1 MSQARGSCT
10 KTLDTAALWPNP
22 RGRIECVAWYHVAR
36 THGARATNTEPRSS
50 NTVLVVDDEAEERKA
65 LAQLVR
71 SWGYEVESAAS
82 ADEAL
87 SLIERHSPAVVVTD
101 LMLEDMDG
109 LALLQKARSAGY
121 SGPVLLLTG
130 HASIENAV
138 DAMRQGAHDYLT
150 KPVDPLRLQVLL
162 EKAKEQ
168 ALLSREVS
176 LLRHQLRQ
184 KGAFGPLAG
193 ESRAMQEVFRWI
205 ELSASSSAAVFVH
218 GESGTGKELVA
229 RTIHEHSARKAG
241 PFVALN
247 CAAIPE
253 SLIES
258 ELFGHEKGS
267 FTGAT
272 ERRAGCFE
280 LADGGTLFL
289 DEIAEM
295 VVSTQAKLLR
305 VLQENAF
312 RRVGGK
318 AEITVDVRVI
328 AATNRRPADA
338 MAAGNLREDLY
349 YRLNVFEVPLP
360 PLRDR
365 PEDIVALAHRF
376 IDEFN
381 RADNRHVTG
390 LSPEAIAALQQYGW
404 PGNVRELRNVIQRAV
419 VLAGTGLVEWAHL
432 SGSMAGRGAPAQ
444 RSLAEVEREWLARA
458 MEEAAGDVRAA
469 ARLTGLA
476 PDVLR
481 DRVQHHGLLKTVDAS
496 PRRRKNR

>member
-1 MSQARGSCT
+1 
-10 KTLDTAALWPNP
+10 
-22 RGRIECVAWYHVAR
+22 
-36 THGARATNTEPRSS
+36 
-50 NTVLVVDDEAEERKA
+50 
-65 LAQLVR
+65 
-71 SWGYEVESAAS
+71 
-82 ADEAL
+82 
-87 SLIERHSPAVVVTD
+87 
-101 LMLEDMDG
+101 
-109 LALLQKARSAGY
+109 
-121 SGPVLLLTG
+121 
-130 HASIENAV
+130 
-138 DAMRQGAHDYLT
+138 
-150 KPVDPLRLQVLL
+150 
-162 EKAKEQ
+162 
-168 ALLSREVS
+168 
-176 LLRHQLRQ
+176 
-184 KGAFGPLAG
+184 
-193 ESRAMQEVFRWI
+193 
-205 ELSASSSAAVFVH
+205 
-218 GESGTGKELVA
+218 
-229 RTIHEHSARKAG
+229 
-241 PFVALN
+241 
-247 CAAIPE
+247 
-253 SLIES
+253 LIES

-349 YRLNVFEVPLP
+349 YRLNVFELPLP

-419 VLAGTGLVEWAHL
+419 VLAGTGLVEPAPL
-432 SGSMAGRGAPAQ
+432 SGSMAGRGASPP
-444 RSLAEVEREWLARA
+444 RSLADLERGWLARA

-481 DRVQHHGLLKTVDAS
+481 DRAQHHGLLKTVDAS

>member
-1 MSQARGSCT
+1 MTIG
-10 KTLDTAALWPNP
+10 
-22 RGRIECVAWYHVAR
+22 
-36 THGARATNTEPRSS
+36 
-50 NTVLVVDDEAEERKA
+50 NTVLVVDDEADERKG
-65 LAQLVR
+65 LARLVR
-71 SWGYEVESAAS
+71 EWGFEVETAAS

-87 SLIERHSPAVVVTD
+87 AILERHAPAIVVTD
-101 LMLEDMDG
+101 LILEDMDG
-109 LALLQKARSAGY
+109 LALQQKARSAGY
-121 SGPVLLLTG
+121 AGPVLLLTG
-130 HASIENAV
+130 HGSIESAV
-138 DAMRQGAHDYLT
+138 EAMRQGAYDYLT
-150 KPVDPLRLQVLL
+150 KPVDPARLRVLL
-162 EKAKEQ
+162 DKAREQ
-168 ALLSREVS
+168 ASLSREVT

-184 KGAFGPLAG
+184 KGSLGSLTG

-205 ELSASSSAAVFVH
+205 ELSASSGAAVFVH

-229 RTIHEHSARKAG
+229 RTIHDRSARKSG

-253 SLIES
+253 TLIES

-295 VVSTQAKLLR
+295 QVATQAKLLR
-305 VLQENAF
+305 VLQESVF

-318 AEITVDVRVI
+318 GEVTVDVRVI

-338 MAAGNLREDLY
+338 MAAGTLREDLY

-365 PEDIVALAHRF
+365 PEDIVTLAQRF

-381 RADNRHVTG
+381 RSDDRRVTG
-390 LSPEAIAALQQYGW
+390 LAPEASAALQRHRW

-419 VLAGTGLVEWAHL
+419 VLAGAGVIEPAHL
-432 SGSMAGRGAPAQ
+432 AGSLTERPAPPPS
-444 RSLAEVEREWLARA
+444 SLADLERAWLARA
-458 MEEAAGDVRAA
+458 VKDASDDVTSA
-469 ARLTGLA
+469 ARLAGLTPA
-476 PDVLR
+476 TLR
-481 DRVQHHGLLKTVDAS
+481 AKLEQHGLVPAERRA
-496 PRRRKNR
+496 PRRGHDRR